1 MTENLEG
8 ITSLFLPYP
17 PTTNT
22 IYENRKG
29 GRKKSDVY
37 KLWLADAE
45 EAYLQQLKHIT
56 KLKGKVTLVLMLKAP
71 DNRKRDISNTIK
83 AVEDFLVSHQIIEAD
98 DQTCVR
104 SVTALWKDNIDVGCF
119 VTIYHLEESK

>member
-1 MTENLEG
+1 MTAKLNG
-8 ITSLFLPYP
+8 VTSLFLPYP
-17 PTTNT
+17 PTTNKL
-22 IYENRKG
+22 YGNREG
-29 GRKKSDVY
+29 GRKKSDAY

-45 EAYLQQLKHIT
+45 EAYLQQLNRIT

-104 SVTALWKDNIDVGCF
+104 SVTAIWKDNLDIGCF
-119 VTIYHLEESK
+119 VTIYQLGGNT